1 MRAMRTII
9 ATIESNKSG
18 DRPNFHADCG
28 SVWYRG
34 IGRRALRAFDRCFFL
49 FLPRES
55 GSSQSI
61 GER

>member
-1 MRAMRTII
+1 MRTII

-34 IGRRALRAFDRCFFL
+34 IGRRALRAFDRCFF
-49 FLPRES
+49 FVFAA
-55 GSSQSI
+55 
-61 GER
+61 